1 MHQIFFFKKKR
12 KFGAITTLID
22 KDITIKGDTT
32 YSGGLRLD
40 GKIIGDLT
48 VLGDAGGTLIMGEES
63 RITGNVMIET
73 GIINGEVTGNI
84 KCLDYLEINANSVI
98 KGDIE
103 YSIIEIHAGA
113 KVNGV
118 LLSKKEATRQKDKL
132 TLKEKI
138 VKKMS
143 HLNKK

>member
-1 MHQIFFFKKKR
+1 MVFKKKR

-63 RITGNVMIET
+63 RITGNVIIET
-73 GIINGEVTGNI
+73 GIINGRVTGNI
-84 KCLDYLEINANSVI
+84 KCLDYLELNAELVI
-98 KGDIE
+98 TGDIE
-103 YSIIEIHAGA
+103 YSTIEIHAGA
-113 KVNGV
+113 RVNGI
-118 LLSKKEATRQKDKL
+118 LLSRKEATKQKDSL

-143 HLNKK
+143 RPNKK

>member
-1 MHQIFFFKKKR
+1 MVFKKKR
-12 KFGAITTLID
+12 RFGAITTLID
-22 KDITIKGDTT
+22 KDITIKGNTT

-40 GKIIGDLT
+40 GKITGDLT

-63 RITGNVMIET
+63 RIIGNVMIET
-73 GIINGEVTGNI
+73 GIINGEITGNI
-84 KCLDYLEINANSVI
+84 KCLDYLELNANSVI

-103 YSIIEIHAGA
+103 YSTIEIHAGA
-113 KVNGV
+113 KINGV
-118 LLSKKEATRQKDKL
+118 LLLKKEPTRQKCKL

-143 HLNKK
+143 RPNKKIKD

>member
-1 MHQIFFFKKKR
+1 MVFKKKR

-22 KDITIKGDTT
+22 RDITIKGDTT

-73 GIINGEVTGNI
+73 GIINGRVIGNI
-84 KCLDYLEINANSVI
+84 KCLDYLELNANSVI
-98 KGDIE
+98 TGDIE
-103 YSIIEIHAGA
+103 YSTIEIHAGA
-113 KVNGV
+113 RVNGI
-118 LLSKKEATRQKDKL
+118 LLSRKEATKQKNSL

-143 HLNKK
+143 RPNKK